1 MGIHWNDGK
10 MTMMG
15 NYWETLG
22 PLDQI
27 FLSDFQSWFLGVQS
41 HRIHVQYAIYGVPW
55 IPSIYPSHVSIYTS
69 TMDPSWEWFPM
80 DLVVE
85 SSGESSHQEV
95 TRIHQGL
102 TDFFVGKSPM
112 SKPAHVWFVPTMKMV
127 MTGGWFMIVL
137 ITLNTIKMATW
148 GQITGRWFNINLE
161 NPQCQEER
169 NLPTPQVTW
178 RERVP
183 HIFVGG
189 KSVFGH
195 FDHWFYIS
203 QHLFHHVFLPGLLK
217 L

>member
-1 MGIHWNDGK
+1 
-10 MTMMG
+10 
-15 NYWETLG
+15 
-22 PLDQI
+22 
-27 FLSDFQSWFLGVQS
+27 
-41 HRIHVQYAIYGVPW
+41 
-55 IPSIYPSHVSIYTS
+55 
-69 TMDPSWEWFPM
+69 
-80 DLVVE
+80 
-85 SSGESSHQEV
+85 
-95 TRIHQGL
+95 
-102 TDFFVGKSPM
+102 VGK
-112 SKPAHVWFVPTMKMV
+112 TMPFLPPLGMVNMPPIKMV

-195 FDHWFYIS
+195 FDH
-203 QHLFHHVFLPGLLK
+203 
-217 L
+217 